1 MSNEPAAVE
10 LPRPERT
17 PLNEPY
23 WQAIEAGQLL
33 FQHCSACHFAN
44 LPARAECPRCLQPAL
59 QWQRSSGAAKLISWI
74 VYHQSFH
81 PAFAKRVPYIAAVVE
96 LSEGARMVT
105 NLSGVESP
113 ATLKIDMPLILSI
126 ERDDGLAVPRF
137 RPATS
142 NAPSSRY
149 DVAERS

>member
-1 MSNEPAAVE
+1 MNTEAPVE

-23 WQAIEAGQLL
+23 WQALENGQLL
-33 FQHCSACHFAN
+33 FQRCSGCGRSN
-44 LPARAECPRCLQPAL
+44 LPARAECPQCMQPTL
-59 QWQRSSGAAKLISWI
+59 EWRRSSGAATLVSWI

-81 PAFAKRVPYIAAVVE
+81 PAFAKRIPYIVAIVE
-96 LSEGARMVT
+96 LAEGARLAT

-113 ATLKIDMPLILSI
+113 SSLRIDMPLILSI

-137 RPATS
+137 RPVTSDVATS
-142 NAPSSRY
+142 PY